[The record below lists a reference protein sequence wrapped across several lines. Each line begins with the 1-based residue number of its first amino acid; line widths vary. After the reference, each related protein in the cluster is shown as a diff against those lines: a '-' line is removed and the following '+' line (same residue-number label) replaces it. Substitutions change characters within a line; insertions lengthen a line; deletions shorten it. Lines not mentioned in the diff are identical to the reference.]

1 MQRRGFMEYMGEG
14 LYMTEVAS
22 PLFGAAVSTADE
34 LHSVAL
40 YANEFASPGAST
52 LVVDECPDKMFYAN
66 EFASPGASTLVV
78 DGVVEAVF
86 YATEVASPK
95 KVDIL

>member
-52 LVVDECPDKMFYAN
+52 LVVD
-66 EFASPGASTLVV
+66 
-78 DGVVEAVF
+78 GVVEAVF

>member
-1 MQRRGFMEYMGEG
+1 MRSEC
-14 LYMTEVAS
+14 LYATEVSS

-52 LVVDECPDKMFYAN
+52 LVVDDIP
-66 EFASPGASTLVV
+66 TILL
-78 DGVVEAVF
+78 
-86 YATEVASPK
+86 YATEVAAPG
-95 KVDIL
+95 LL